1 MPGVTIPWWDWTS
14 EASHTD
20 GIATS
25 YSTRTVRG
33 RPNPLYAAYIPRI
46 ETPQG
51 PIGGRTTRRNPDAP
65 SRLPEKSA
73 IDRLIE
79 NESDFLFF
87 QSQIENYHG
96 AIHVWVGGD
105 MGIVPQAAYDPI
117 FWTHHSMVDRIW
129 YLWQLRHPDSSV
141 PSILLNMALPPF
153 PMTVADTLDVKAL
166 GYDYASIEVFA

>member
-1 MPGVTIPWWDWTS
+1 
-14 EASHTD
+14 
-20 GIATS
+20 
-25 YSTRTVRG
+25 
-33 RPNPLYAAYIPRI
+33 
-46 ETPQG
+46 
-51 PIGGRTTRRNPDAP
+51 
-65 SRLPEKSA
+65 
-73 IDRLIE
+73 
-79 NESDFLFF
+79 
-87 QSQIENYHG
+87 
-96 AIHVWVGGD
+96 